1 MIFKIEDT
9 ICRSLCDLKIQY
21 ICTIFIN
28 TVMKIIIAGAGEVGF
43 HLAKLLSFES
53 QDITLIDTHRDSLS
67 YADTHLD
74 IRVVRGDATSIKVL
88 EDSNVTDT
96 DLVIAV
102 TSSETTN
109 ITVCVLAKQLG
120 AKRTIAR
127 ISNTEFIDRKDE
139 VGFTKFGIDELISPE
154 SLAANEIEL
163 LLNQSAFNDT
173 YEFEGGAL
181 TMIGLHLN
189 RTNSFIDKTVKEV
202 ASVFPN
208 LKYVPIAMQRY
219 GTQYTIIPRGD
230 TQFKEGDQVYFITTK
245 EGVDEIYELTGK
257 ERHEIR
263 NVMILGGSNI
273 GYKTASDLCK
283 NRFNVKLIEN
293 DKEKAFEIADDIPSC
308 LVINGDGRN
317 VELLLEE
324 DVQDM
329 DAFIS
334 VTGNSETN
342 IMSCLVAK
350 SKGVKKTIALVENM
364 DYFQL
369 SHSIGIDTLIN
380 KKLLAA
386 NNIFRYIRKGEVVA
400 MTKLNN
406 MNAELLEFVVT
417 PSSKVTNKIIRDI
430 DIPRSAIIGGVVR
443 NGEGQ
448 IALGDFKIQSGD
460 RVVVCCQPQSIGK
473 VEKLFV

>member
-1 MIFKIEDT
+1 
-9 ICRSLCDLKIQY
+9 
-21 ICTIFIN
+21 
-28 TVMKIIIAGAGEVGF
+28 MKIIIAGAGEVGF

-88 EDSNVTDT
+88 EDSNVIDT

-257 ERHEIR
+257 QRHEIR

-324 DVQDM
+324 DVQGM

-417 PSSKVTNKIIRDI
+417 PSSNVTNKTIRDI

-443 NGEGQ
+443 DGEGQ

-460 RVVVCCQPQSIGK
+460 RVVVCCQPQSISK

>member
-1 MIFKIEDT
+1 
-9 ICRSLCDLKIQY
+9 
-21 ICTIFIN
+21 
-28 TVMKIIIAGAGEVGF
+28 MKIIIAGAGEVGF

-53 QDITLIDTHRDSLS
+53 QDITLIDPNRDSLA

-74 IRVVRGDATSIKVL
+74 IKVVRGDATSISLLKDSKV
-88 EDSNVTDT
+88 NGT

-127 ISNTEFIDRKDE
+127 ISNQEFIENKE
-139 VGFTKFGIDELISPE
+139 VLGFTKFGIDELISPE

-173 YEFEGGAL
+173 YEFDEGAL
-181 TMIGLHLN
+181 TMIGLSLS
-189 RTNSFIDKTVKEV
+189 RTAAFVGKTVKEIGIE
-202 ASVFPN
+202 FPD
-208 LKYVPIAMQRY
+208 LKYVPIAIQRY
-219 GTQYTIIPRGD
+219 GTQYTLIPRGD
-230 TQFKEGDQVYFITTK
+230 TQFKEGDQVYFTTTPK
-245 EGVDEIYELTGK
+245 GVDYIYKLSGK
-257 ERHEIR
+257 IREEVR
-263 NVMILGGSNI
+263 NVMILGGSEI
-273 GYKTASDLCK
+273 GYKTARDLCN
-283 NRFNVKLIEN
+283 NRFNVKLIESN
-293 DKEKAFEIADDIPSC
+293 KEKAFEIADDIPGC

-317 VELLLEE
+317 VELLEE
-324 DVQDM
+324 ESIQDM

-350 SKGVKKTIALVENM
+350 SKGVRKTIALVENM

-386 NNIFRYIRKGEVVA
+386 NNIFRYIRKGDIVA

-406 MNAELLEFVVT
+406 MNAELLEFLVSANSPVCDQT
-417 PSSKVTNKIIRDI
+417 VRDI
-430 DIPRSAIIGGVVR
+430 DFPRSAIIGGVIR
-443 NGEGQ
+443 NGEGL
-448 IALGDFKIQSGD
+448 IALGDFKILAGD
-460 RVVVCCQPQSIGK
+460 RIVVCSLPQSIKK

>member
-1 MIFKIEDT
+1 
-9 ICRSLCDLKIQY
+9 
-21 ICTIFIN
+21 
-28 TVMKIIIAGAGEVGF
+28 MKIIIAGAGEVGF

-88 EDSNVTDT
+88 ENSNVIDT

-417 PSSKVTNKIIRDI
+417 PSSNVTNKIIRDI

-443 NGEGQ
+443 DGEGQ

>member
-1 MIFKIEDT
+1 
-9 ICRSLCDLKIQY
+9 
-21 ICTIFIN
+21 
-28 TVMKIIIAGAGEVGF
+28 MKIIIAGAGEVGF

-53 QDITLIDTHRDSLS
+53 LNITLIDPSREALAN
-67 YADTHLD
+67 ADAQLD
-74 IRVVRGDATSIKVL
+74 IRVIRGDSTSIAVL
-88 EDSNVTDT
+88 KDANVEET

-127 ISNTEFIDRKDE
+127 ISNTEFIERKEE

-154 SLAANEIEL
+154 ALASDEIEL
-163 LLNQSAFNDT
+163 LLNQSAFNES
-173 YEFEGGAL
+173 YEFEDGAL
-181 TMIGLHLN
+181 MMMGLSLS
-189 RTNSFIDKTVKEV
+189 RTSAFVGKSVMEV
-202 ASVFPN
+202 AKVYPD
-208 LKYVPIAMQRY
+208 LKYVPIAIQRF

-230 TQFKEGDQVYFITTK
+230 TQFKEGDQVYFTTVK
-245 EGVDEIYELTGK
+245 NGDEQIFKLSGK
-257 ERHEIR
+257 SKQDIK
-263 NVMILGGSNI
+263 NVMILGGSKI
-273 GYKTASDLCK
+273 GYKTAKDLCK
-283 NRFNVKLIEN
+283 AHFKVKLIERSK
-293 DKEKAFEIADDIPSC
+293 DKAFEIADDIPGC

-317 VELLLEE
+317 VDLLLEE
-324 DVQDM
+324 SLEEM
-329 DAFIS
+329 DAFIA

-386 NNIFRYIRKGEVVA
+386 NNIFRYVRKGEVVA

-406 MNAELLEFVVT
+406 MNAELLEFRVS
-417 PSSKVTNKIIRDI
+417 PSSKVCNKKIKDLNF
-430 DIPRSAIIGGVVR
+430 PASAIIGGVVR
-443 NGEGQ
+443 GKTGI
-448 IALGDFKIQSGD
+448 IALGDFEIKAGD
-460 RVVVCCQPQSIGK
+460 KVVVCCLPQSIGK
-473 VEKLFV
+473 MEKMFT